1 MNNTPSRLTA
11 RLNRMRYLQ
20 RWPLMRKTET
30 ENVAEHTYETNTI
43 ALTLALIEKH
53 VFLNTDVDP
62 FKCLAICQVHESE
75 EPLLSGD
82 LNTIAKN
89 ATPGMKAAYEEIK
102 LAVQQKIIDDI
113 PDQLRAAFDSI
124 IRPTS
129 SIESELVKCADII
142 QAYIKAKQEVRN
154 GNGDEF
160 KDAETRL
167 NYHLTKLASAYRAVQ
182 YFNDTFLPSHF
193 VSVDKLL
200 INEV

>member
-1 MNNTPSRLTA
+1 MSTATSRLTA

-30 ENVAEHTYETNTI
+30 ENVAEHVYESNTI

-53 VFLNTDVDP
+53 VFANNDIDP
-62 FKCLAICQVHESE
+62 YHCLAICQVHESE

-102 LAVQQKIIDDI
+102 SAVQEKIVSDI
-113 PDQLRAAFDSI
+113 PDELQAAFDAI
-124 IRPTS
+124 IRPTPS
-129 SIESELVKCADII
+129 LESEFVKCADII
-142 QAYIKAKQEVRN
+142 QAYIKTKQEVRN

-160 KDAETRL
+160 MDAESRL
-167 NYHLTKLASAYRAVQ
+167 GHKLKTLENQYKAVK
-182 YFNDTFLPSHF
+182 YFNKTFLPSHF

>member
-1 MNNTPSRLTA
+1 MSKVTSRLTA
-11 RLNRMRYLQ
+11 RLNRMRYLD

-30 ENVAEHTYETNTI
+30 ENVAEHIYETNTI
-43 ALTLALIEKH
+43 ALTLALIEKQ
-53 VFLNTDVDP
+53 VFKNHEIDP
-62 FKCLAICQVHESE
+62 FTCLAISQVHESE

-102 LAVQQKIIDDI
+102 SAVQEKIVSDI
-113 PDQLRAAFDSI
+113 PDELRHAFDLI
-124 IRPTS
+124 IRPVS

-142 QAYIKAKQEVRN
+142 QAFIKAKQEVRN

-160 KDAETRL
+160 MDAESRL
-167 NYHLTKLASAYRAVQ
+167 RANLQKLETKYRSVK
-182 YFNDTFLPSHF
+182 YFNETFLPSHF
-193 VSVDKLL
+193 ESVDKLL